1 MIRWRAA
8 MRLLPLAAAVA
19 LVLATCGPK
28 TLALPADPIDRA
40 ATCGVI
46 AAVEARA
53 ATDDIKASLPF
64 AAQGRIIHY
73 ALLAGAEGGS
83 FSTARAAAVNDRM
96 GALEPAIIKGK
107 WQTLLPAC
115 RAAFPAAAVSDVRLP
130 SDSLQARL
138 GCDAL
143 GDFLVKTMGQQ
154 GSAYGNELLPY
165 RHLGET
171 LDRSA
176 MIGAL
181 RQRAGRG
188 LEAQQDERRRALAA
202 IVQSGSP
209 MAVMDRCIRRYG

>member
-1 MIRWRAA
+1 

-143 GDFLVKTMGQQ
+143 GDFLVKTINKLSLDHQQ
-154 GSAYGNELLPY
+154 K
-165 RHLGET
+165 
-171 LDRSA
+171 LDAANRQIDGLKANLASLQK
-176 MIGAL
+176 IVDDL
-181 RQRAGRG
+181 RA
-188 LEAQQDERRRALAA
+188 AQKQPADDAKKKADAPARE
-202 IVQSGSP
+202 GTK
-209 MAVMDRCIRRYG
+209 